1 MIPLTAGIRLLYEA
15 VAFNTK
21 AGKGTMDLMNRWR
34 VKYGIFTLAVILFCL
49 IPMVG
54 FGAPQQNTYTVLLD
68 PAHGGD
74 DPGVVSDKFR
84 EKELTLNLALLVREE
99 VQKKTGLRIQLI
111 RSTDRTLTIAERIKS
126 AGTLNADALLSL
138 HVNAG
143 FGKQANGY
151 EVYFPGFRQSVP
163 TGKNSSPI
171 VKDMARNTSLNDSV
185 RLAQRIQSALETV
198 FPRKGRGLRDA
209 SIPILDGLT
218 IPALVVEIGFATDPD
233 DRKRLT
239 AEKTQRAVARALVTG
254 LNDYFRRV
262 P

>member
-1 MIPLTAGIRLLYEA
+1 
-15 VAFNTK
+15 
-21 AGKGTMDLMNRWR
+21 MDLMNGWR
-34 VKYGIFTLAVILFCL
+34 FKYGVFALAVVLLCL
-49 IPMVG
+49 VPMVG
-54 FGAPQQNTYTVLLD
+54 SEAAPQQNTYTILID

-99 VQKKTGLRIQLI
+99 VQKKPGLRVQLT
-111 RSTDRTLTIAERIKS
+111 RSTDRTLPIAERIKL
-126 AGTLNADALLSL
+126 AGTVNADVLLSL

-163 TGKNSSPI
+163 AGKNSSPI
-171 VKDMARNTSLNDSV
+171 VKDMTRNTSLNDSV
-185 RLAQRIQSALETV
+185 RLAQSIQSNLETV
-198 FPRKGRGLRDA
+198 FPRKGRGLREA
-209 SIPILDGLT
+209 PGPLLEGLT

-239 AEKTQRAVARALVTG
+239 AEKTQRAVAKALVIG
-254 LNDYFRRV
+254 LNDYFRKA